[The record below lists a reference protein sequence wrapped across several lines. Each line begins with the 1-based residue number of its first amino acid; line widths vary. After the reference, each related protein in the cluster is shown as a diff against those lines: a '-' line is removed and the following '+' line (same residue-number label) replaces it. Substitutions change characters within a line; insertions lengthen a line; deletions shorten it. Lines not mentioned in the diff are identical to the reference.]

1 MVRIRERE
9 SLLGSR
15 AGRLST
21 IAVDRPLA
29 QLLRCSSHAVLLHEH
44 VLLLLLLLLQHE
56 VGKALLLLLL
66 LLLLA
71 ISSHT
76 ALPRSILR
84 NTKTVTR
91 LQTLHVLPH
100 TLGNLP
106 CTGTPSL

>member
-44 VLLLLLLLLQHE
+44 VLLLLLLLQHE
-56 VGKALLLLLL
+56 VGKALLL

-100 TLGNLP
+100 ILGNLP